1 MLWFYDRHSQ
11 VAGRKKS
18 ARDPVISHLANVAI
32 AEAGREVAYL
42 QGCSSRPLPFGQRL
56 TAGQAE
62 GAGTTICQAGHI
74 DHGVPVELVEPVYR
88 AGQAD
93 AARSEEHP
101 SELQSLMRNSYA
113 GF

>member
-1 MLWFYDRHSQ
+1 MLSVYDRHGQ

-18 ARDPVISHLANVAI
+18 ARDPVISHLANVAM
-32 AEAGREVAYL
+32 AEAGRAVAYHT
-42 QGCSSRPLPFGQRL
+42 GCSSRPTPFGQRL
-56 TAGQAE
+56 TPSQAE

-93 AARSEEHP
+93 AALLTE
-101 SELQSLMRNSYA
+101 N
-113 GF
+113 